1 MWIAL
6 NDQNL
11 MFSDRIRNWTG
22 WMVALTRV
30 WNFFFWKFSDFFLK
44 FLYFFAL
51 HSRFSDKQKSSK
63 NRKNFENR
71 QNYNFTSPR
80 IQWYHQ
86 KGRYALI
93 MPLIVSNFPTHPQRA
108 SFRRYCENGPFL
120 IFALFFWKCSLIE
133 ELRRRIFSKFW
144 KCPSLKFSKMVPFDR
159 ESWKS
164 YQYEFS
170 AVSEVCDSSYHVF
183 SIR

>member
-1 MWIAL
+1 MKKL
-6 NDQNL
+6 GNYQPSSSVQKQFRL
-11 MFSDRIRNWTG
+11 LTCFCCFST
-22 WMVALTRV
+22 
-30 WNFFFWKFSDFFLK
+30 FFKIW
-44 FLYFFAL
+44 
-51 HSRFSDKQKSSK
+51 
-63 NRKNFENR
+63 KNFRVLVQALETHLDSFQPSYRDFNNKLHKVSVVLR
-71 QNYNFTSPR
+71 Q
-80 IQWYHQ
+80 IQ
-86 KGRYALI
+86 
-93 MPLIVSNFPTHPQRA
+93 
-108 SFRRYCENGPFL
+108 SFKLLKTVWFGITWVAFL

-133 ELRRRIFSKFW
+133 ELRRTTFSKFW